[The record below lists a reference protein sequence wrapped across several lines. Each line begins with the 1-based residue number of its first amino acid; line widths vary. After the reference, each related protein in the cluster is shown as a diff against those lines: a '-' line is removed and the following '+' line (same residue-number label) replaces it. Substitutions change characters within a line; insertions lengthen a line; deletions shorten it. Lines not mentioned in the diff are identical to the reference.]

1 MKTYKLL
8 LSIVLLLVLGISA
21 QAETKIAIIDLRKVF
36 DEYFKTKAADA
47 NLKDKATELDKE
59 RKNFMDQYGKLR
71 DDYKKALDGAQD
83 QAVSSDEREKR
94 KKTGE
99 SKLLEL
105 KELEQTIEQFDR
117 QSRTSLEEQQRRMRD
132 NILKEIQGVI
142 TTKAKTGNFSLVV
155 DVASESFN
163 KTPVVLYSNGENDLT
178 TAVLKDLNS
187 TAPVTAPTP
196 TLK

>member
-1 MKTYKLL
+1 MKTHKL
-8 LSIVLLLVLGISA
+8 IFTVVLFATLAISA
-21 QAETKIAIIDLRKVF
+21 NAQTKIAIVDLRKVF
-36 DEYFKTKAADA
+36 DDYFKTKAADA
-47 NLKDKATELDKE
+47 NLKEKATELDKE

-71 DDYKKALDGAQD
+71 DDYKKGLDGAND
-83 QAVSSDEREKR
+83 QAVSADEREKR
-94 KKTGE
+94 KKSAE
-99 SKLLEL
+99 SKLLEI

-142 TTKAKTGNFSLVV
+142 TIKAKAGNFSLVV

-178 TAVLKDLNS
+178 AAVLKDLNS
-187 TAPVTAPTP
+187 SAPLPAAGT
-196 TLK
+196 K

>member
-163 KTPVVLYSNGENDLT
+163 KTPVALYSNGENDLT

-187 TAPVTAPTP
+187 TAPLPTP

>member
-1 MKTYKLL
+1 MKTNKLF
-8 LSIVLLLVLGISA
+8 LSIALFLVVAVSA
-21 QAETKIAIIDLRKVF
+21 QAQTKIAIIDLRKVF

-47 NLKDKATELDKE
+47 NLKEKATDLDKE

-71 DDYKKALDGAQD
+71 EDYKKALDGAND
-83 QAVSSDEREKR
+83 QAVSADEREKR

-99 SKLLEL
+99 SKLLEI

-142 TTKAKTGNFSLVV
+142 TTKAKSGNFSLVV

-187 TAPVTAPTP
+187 TAPLPAPT
-196 TLK
+196 TK

>member
-1 MKTYKLL
+1 VVLLL
-8 LSIVLLLVLGISA
+8 LSLSA
-21 QAETKIAIIDLRKVF
+21 QAQTKIAIIDLRKVF
-36 DEYFKTKAADA
+36 DEYFKTKAADS

-71 DDYKKALDGAQD
+71 EDYKKALDGAND
-83 QAVSSDEREKR
+83 QAVSADEREKR

-99 SKLLEL
+99 SKLLEI

-142 TTKAKTGNFSLVV
+142 TTKAKSGNFSLVV

-163 KTPVVLYSNGENDLT
+163 KTPVVLYSNGENDIT

-187 TAPVTAPTP
+187 SAPLPAPTI
-196 TLK
+196 K

>member
-1 MKTYKLL
+1 MKTYKIL
-8 LSIVLLLVLGISA
+8 LSIVLLLLLGISA

-83 QAVSSDEREKR
+83 QAVSADEREKR

-142 TTKAKTGNFSLVV
+142 TTKAKSGNFSLVV
-155 DVASESFN
+155 DIASESFN

-187 TAPVTAPTP
+187 TAPLPAP

>member
-1 MKTYKLL
+1 MKTYKIL
-8 LSIVLLLVLGISA
+8 LSIVLFAALSVSA
-21 QAETKIAIIDLRKVF
+21 QAQTKIAIVDLRKVF

-47 NLKDKATELDKE
+47 NLKEKATELDKE

-71 DDYKKALDGAQD
+71 EDYKKALDGAND
-83 QAVSSDEREKR
+83 QAVSADEREKR

-99 SKLLEL
+99 SKLLEI

-132 NILKEIQGVI
+132 NILKEIQAII
-142 TTKAKTGNFSLVV
+142 TTKAKSGNFSLVV

-187 TAPVTAPTP
+187 SAPLPAPTI
-196 TLK
+196 K

>member
-8 LSIVLLLVLGISA
+8 LSIVLLLLLGVSA

-83 QAVSSDEREKR
+83 QAVSADEREKR

-142 TTKAKTGNFSLVV
+142 TTKAKSGNFSLVV
-155 DVASESFN
+155 DIASESFN

-187 TAPVTAPTP
+187 TAPLPAP

>member
-8 LSIVLLLVLGISA
+8 LSIVLLLLLGLSA

-83 QAVSSDEREKR
+83 QAVSADEREKR

-142 TTKAKTGNFSLVV
+142 TTKAKSGNFSLVV
-155 DVASESFN
+155 DIASESFN

-187 TAPVTAPTP
+187 TAPLPTP

>member
-1 MKTYKLL
+1 MLQTQAGSLHHKGRTRSTSTAPLPQL
-8 LSIVLLLVLGISA
+8 RQELG
-21 QAETKIAIIDLRKVF
+21 Q
-36 DEYFKTKAADA
+36 
-47 NLKDKATELDKE
+47 
-59 RKNFMDQYGKLR
+59 
-71 DDYKKALDGAQD
+71 ALDGAQD